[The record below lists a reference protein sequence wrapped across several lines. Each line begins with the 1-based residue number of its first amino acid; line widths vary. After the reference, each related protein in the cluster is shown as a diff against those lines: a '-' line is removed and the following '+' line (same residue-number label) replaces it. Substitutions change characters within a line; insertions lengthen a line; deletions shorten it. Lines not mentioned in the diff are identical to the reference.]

1 MLFQVNDSQTRAIAE
16 STFDNLEQLLIHL
29 RCHHLP
35 KPFLSPCPVLPAR
48 APAMRETPV
57 AGEDLGEVGSEC
69 GSSAESSGQ
78 LASGERGT
86 KKTEKEGTEEAEAG
100 GLEEVGEH
108 TRESEAPGRDPEGQG
123 QQEKRFR
130 LCREHTREDE

>member
-1 MLFQVNDSQTRAIAE
+1 MFFQMSDSQTWANAE
-16 STFDNLEQLLIHL
+16 STFDNLEQLLTHL

-35 KPFLSPCPVLPAR
+35 KPSLSPFPVLSAR

-78 LASGERGT
+78 PASGERGT
-86 KKTEKEGTEEAEAG
+86 KTEKEGTKEAEAG

-108 TRESEAPGRDPEGQG
+108 TRESEAPGRDPVGQE
-123 QQEKRFR
+123 QQEKRFQI
-130 LCREHTREDE
+130 CREHAREDG